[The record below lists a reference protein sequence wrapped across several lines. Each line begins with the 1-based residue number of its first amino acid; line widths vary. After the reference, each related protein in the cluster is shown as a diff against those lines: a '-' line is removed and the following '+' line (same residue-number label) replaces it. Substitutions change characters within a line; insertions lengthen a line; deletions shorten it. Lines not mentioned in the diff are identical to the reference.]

1 MKGALAVIAAGA
13 TFASTVVVATLI
25 GVLLDQRL
33 GRSDLVIYAF
43 FGGLVIGGYA
53 AWRLVAPAI
62 SQ

>member
-1 MKGALAVIAAGA
+1 MAAGA
-13 TFASTVVVATLI
+13 TFASTVVVAI
-25 GVLLDQRL
+25 VVGVLLDHRL